1 MLPPPSCAS
10 IFSSS
15 RGPIGMLNEAAP
27 FHLPLEGGGRFAQA
41 NRVGVTAAPHRLRG
55 HHPTPPPPGEGGRP
69 VRSLA
74 THAAAR
80 HRGACRAARLSLVA
94 IIGVASLATDG
105 RVTPVLAQPAATG
118 QPAAPAAVPGFWDPR
133 RRPERPD
140 LTRLTAIRF
149 MTEVDY
155 PPFNY
160 AGPDGNPV
168 GFNVDLARL
177 VCEDLKTSC
186 TVQMRRFDTLFDAL
200 NENRG
205 DAAIASIAVSEPTRR
220 RADFSDP
227 YYRPSARFV
236 ARRGAGIDEVTP
248 ERLEGKKIAVVAGS
262 AHEQYLRTLFN
273 EAELRRYRD
282 SETAREALR
291 RGEADLLFG
300 DGFALSFWLNGASS
314 GNCCAFVGGPFI
326 ESRYFGEGIGVA
338 VKRGNNT
345 LRLAINWSLY
355 RIWETGRFT
364 DLWLRYFPISPF

>member
-1 MLPPPSCAS
+1 
-10 IFSSS
+10 
-15 RGPIGMLNEAAP
+15 
-27 FHLPLEGGGRFAQA
+27 
-41 NRVGVTAAPHRLRG
+41 V
-55 HHPTPPPPGEGGRP
+55 
-69 VRSLA
+69 
-74 THAAAR
+74 
-80 HRGACRAARLSLVA
+80 
-94 IIGVASLATDG
+94 
-105 RVTPVLAQPAATG
+105 
-118 QPAAPAAVPGFWDPR
+118 VPGFWDPR

-140 LTRLTAIRF
+140 LTRLNVIRF
-149 MTEVDY
+149 LTEVDY

-177 VCEDLKTSC
+177 VCEELKVNC

-205 DAAIASIAVSEPTRR
+205 DAAIASIAVSEQARR

-262 AHEQYLRTLFN
+262 AHEQYLRMLFN

-282 SETAREALR
+282 SETAREGLR

-300 DGFALSFWLNGASS
+300 DGFALSFWLNGANS
-314 GNCCAFVGGPFI
+314 GNCCVFVGGPFI

-338 VKRGNNT
+338 VKRGNDT